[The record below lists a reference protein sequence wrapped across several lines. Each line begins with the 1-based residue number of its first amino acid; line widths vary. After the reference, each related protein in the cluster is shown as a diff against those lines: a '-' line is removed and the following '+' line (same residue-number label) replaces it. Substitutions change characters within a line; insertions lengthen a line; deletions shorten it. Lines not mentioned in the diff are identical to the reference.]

1 MLMPD
6 AEQFP
11 DIIGAKGGGGGGKK
25 GGGGSSSEADNT
37 LQSNARARIAELI
50 SEGPTEGLV
59 GGLKGIYFDGTPVQN
74 EDGSFNFEGVTYEER
89 FGLPD
94 QAHINGLPMVET
106 PFSVE
111 TEVKLS
117 TGPVVRRILEENA
130 DAVRVIIR
138 IPALVSY
145 DDKGQLKPATVH
157 YGIQVRALGGD
168 WIEPVSQLIENQ
180 KTTSPWEISHRIEL
194 PRTGGPWDIR
204 VISYTPEPKDS
215 KTQNQI
221 FWESYVV
228 VTEGKFTYPNS
239 AYVFFEINAKQF
251 GSNLPGR
258 SYKYRGIKV
267 QVPANYDPVAR
278 TYAGIWNGTFKTA
291 WTNNPAWVFYDLIV
305 NDRYGLGEFIDASKV
320 DKWTLYNIAKY
331 CDEMIPSGYKTQDGA
346 DIFEPR
352 FTFNGVINT
361 RAEAYEVL
369 KNVTN
374 AFRGMAFWAL
384 GQTYAVAD
392 IPADPIKLVTPANV
406 IGGKFSYS
414 GTSKKSRHSVALVTW
429 NDQDDLGRPATE
441 LVINPELL
449 QRFGWRETSITKHGC
464 TSRGEAHRFGRWIL
478 DTEQHETDTIKY
490 TAGWDHAELR
500 PFDIIAVADP
510 AKAEVRAG
518 GRVERVSGST
528 VVLDA
533 AFDPTIGGTRWLT
546 LTMPDGKLEKREI
559 ISISGKSVTVSGA
572 FSRPVPANAVYIISS
587 TEVNPRQYRVLT
599 VSENED
605 GNFDVMAL
613 FHDPLKYARVE
624 YGLNLDPISYTRP
637 GSTVPAPTNLQAV
650 ENQYVENSVPFSKIL
665 FSFTPGSQLAV
676 SHSVVVNGPK
686 GIEEF
691 TGLTNP
697 SIEIHNV
704 EAGTYTFEARSYSAR
719 NIASQSAFLTY
730 EATGW
735 TGGETLAVRDLRT
748 VEGGAI
754 FNSSNCI
761 LTWRN
766 VIPEGAQLYQDN
778 VVTIFDRNTNEI
790 LRQEAVVGTTFNY
803 SFEKNQADAVFR
815 GKDPF
820 RSFRVEVTVR
830 DKTGR
835 ESPPASLVVANPVP
849 ATPVPQA
856 EPGYGQIYLY
866 WLNPKDNDFA
876 GTLVWVDEYE
886 NFEPV
891 YDPADIV
898 NPSNQKLPLYD
909 TMASEVVIKAFTTKY
924 IRIGCYDTFGK
935 SGISITPAIK
945 VEPLNFLVD
954 VEPPA
959 KPTGLT
965 FSSSLN
971 EKGEAVVEATW
982 NSNTEDDLAQYDLE
996 IAFYQGNFMSIPT
1009 SSNFYTF
1016 TCLPG
1021 TLIRGRLRARDVS
1034 GNGSYYTDVVEHIA
1048 AADTVP
1054 PETPVNVTAKTSFKS
1069 IWLSWDNNTE
1079 ADLMRYEVFVGEA
1092 DAAPGENPDP
1102 VYFVTANS
1110 FVFTDLT
1117 AGATRYLWVRARD
1130 TSGNV
1135 SDWSEM
1141 ITAKTVTI
1149 EAVDIAT
1156 EQLNLPVIVDELPLP
1171 ITETTPKKV
1180 TLSTD
1185 LNVYVQYQDDWIL
1198 ETDARNITGSLIGSQ
1213 IGDGE
1218 ITDVQIGPLSISTPL
1233 LRSNSVKAKKIE
1245 ADAIESRHI
1254 KADVIEGRHV
1264 KADAIDS
1271 QHVKANA
1278 VTADHIAA
1286 EAIYGRHIG
1295 AEQISGEKIK
1305 ANSIQANHLA
1315 AKNVITL
1322 SAQIA
1327 DAIIDDAKITN
1338 IDAAK
1343 IRAGSVM
1350 SGEVIVGGTQLGVVK
1365 NNAQLGAQDPATRI
1379 NAGSTT
1385 IQPGKILIA
1394 GATSLSNWI
1403 KGGDSTRID
1412 GGMISAGTV
1421 NANTLVAG
1429 LRNITVSGVEFQN
1442 VGNSLYWTAGQVAT
1456 VNDWG
1461 SRVET
1466 SVSSGSTSWYGS
1478 TVYIYWSQGASY
1490 LNATTSAS
1498 VAFSDQCVVIA
1509 TYDGGPNINADY
1521 GRTIIDGSKIK
1532 TGTIE
1537 AQQIATNAIA
1547 AQNIQAGAIN
1557 STHISAESI
1566 SSYQIRSNQIRADHI
1581 QAGAINAGHIQASS
1595 ISTDKLT
1602 LGGVT
1607 VDRIANGAVTAA
1619 VATTTTSPYG
1629 GSVGIYV
1636 DVACTLYMSM
1646 SATYAGGTGDNP
1658 SEIYTVLYIDGQ
1670 GVWGVQ
1676 VNGFQKNS
1684 TISHAT
1690 WVGAGWHTVEVGHSQ
1705 QPGHSAT
1712 NTVILAMG
1720 LKR

>member
-11 DIIGAKGGGGGGKK
+11 DIIGAKGGGKK
-25 GGGGSSSEADNT
+25 GGGSSSEADNT

-111 TEVKLS
+111 TEVKIS

-138 IPALVSY
+138 IPALLSY

-157 YGIQVRALGGD
+157 YGIQVRALGGP
-168 WIEPVSQLIENQ
+168 WLEPVSQLIENQ
-180 KTTSPWEISHRIEL
+180 KTTSPWEMSHRIEL

-204 VISYTPEPKDS
+204 VVSYTPEPKDS
-215 KTQNQI
+215 KTQSQI

-331 CDEMIPSGYKTQDGA
+331 CDEMIPSGFKSQDGA

-518 GRVERVSGST
+518 GRVESVSGTT

-546 LTMPDGKLEKREI
+546 LTMPDGKLERREI
-559 ISISGKSVTVSGA
+559 LSVSGKSVTVSFA
-572 FSRPVPANAVYIISS
+572 FSHAVPPNAVYIISS
-587 TEVNPRQYRVLT
+587 AEVNPRQYRVLT

-624 YGLNLDPISYTRP
+624 YDLNLDPISYTRP

-730 EATGW
+730 EASGW

-778 VVTIFDRNTNEI
+778 VVTIFDRDTNEI

-820 RSFRVEVTVR
+820 RSFRVEVTLR
-830 DKTGR
+830 DKTNR
-835 ESPPASLVVANPVP
+835 VSPPASLVVANPVP

-856 EPGYGQIYLY
+856 EAGYGQIFLY
-866 WLNPKDNDFA
+866 WQNPKDNDFA
-876 GTLVWVDEYE
+876 GTLVWAGDRED
-886 NFEPV
+886 FIPV
-891 YDPADIV
+891 YDPADV
-898 NPSNQKLPLYD
+898 LNPSVFEMPLYD
-909 TMASEVVIKAFTTKY
+909 TMASEVVIKAYTTKWV
-924 IRIGCYDTFGK
+924 RIGCYDTFGK
-935 SGISITPAIK
+935 SGISISQPIK
-945 VEPLNFLVD
+945 VDPLNFVVD
-954 VEPPA
+954 IDPPA

-982 NSNTEDDLAQYDLE
+982 NQNSEGDLAQYDLE
-996 IAFYQGNFMSIPT
+996 IAFYAGNFMSIPT
-1009 SSNFYTF
+1009 GSNFYTF

-1079 ADLMRYEVFVGEA
+1079 ADLMRYEVFVGET

-1141 ITAKTVTI
+1141 VIAKTVTI

-1171 ITETTPKKV
+1171 ITDTTPKKV

-1254 KADVIEGRHV
+1254 KAD
-1264 KADAIDS
+1264 AI
-1271 QHVKANA
+1271 
-1278 VTADHIAA
+1278 TADHISA

-1295 AEQISGEKIK
+1295 AEQITGEKIK

-1315 AKNVITL
+1315 AMNVITET
-1322 SAQIA
+1322 AQIA

-1343 IRAGSVM
+1343 IRASTVL
-1350 SGEVIVGGTQLGVVK
+1350 SGEVVVGGTQLGVVK

-1403 KGGDSTRID
+1403 KGGDNTRID

-1421 NANTLVAG
+1421 RANTLIAG
-1429 LRNITVSGVEFQN
+1429 LRNITVSGIEFVN
-1442 VGNSLYWTAGQVAT
+1442 SGNSLSWSAGQISAAT
-1456 VNDWG
+1456 DWG
-1461 SRVET
+1461 GRTET
-1466 SVSSGSTSWYGS
+1466 SVSSGNVSWLGS
-1478 TVYIYWSQGASY
+1478 TVYIYWTQGASY
-1490 LNATTSAS
+1490 LSATTSSS
-1498 VAFSDQCVVIA
+1498 VAFSDQNVVIA
-1509 TYDGGPNINADY
+1509 TYDGGPYINADY
-1521 GRTIIDGSKIK
+1521 GRTVIDGDNIK
-1532 TGTIE
+1532 TGTIVSR
-1537 AQQIATNAIA
+1537 QIAARAIKA
-1547 AQNIQAGAIN
+1547 DNI
-1557 STHISAESI
+1557 
-1566 SSYQIRSNQIRADHI
+1566 DV
-1581 QAGAINAGHIQASS
+1581 GAINAVHIQSQS
-1595 ISTDKLT
+1595 INTDKLV

-1607 VDRIANGAVTAA
+1607 SDRMAVSAA
-1619 VATTTTSPYG
+1619 SVLS
-1629 GSVGIYV
+1629 GSVNYYGIGIPTYWTTITTAQVYIDVSGGGVYV
-1636 DVACTLYMSM
+1636 HGASSIGYPNGGCGMQMRILLNGSVYWISTG
-1646 SATYAGGTGDNP
+1646 SANAPLTNP
-1658 SEIYTVLYIDGQ
+1658 SGSFF
-1670 GVWGVQ
+1670 
-1676 VNGFQKNS
+1676 VNVAPGYFQAAIELCATDS
-1684 TISHAT
+1684 LATAVHGSSCISI
-1690 WVGAGWHTVEVGHSQ
+1690 VGA
-1705 QPGHSAT
+1705 
-1712 NTVILAMG
+1712 
-1720 LKR
+1720 KR